1 MVEPSQRLNGK
12 RAERVA
18 DWEFR
23 GDALANARRAA
34 QLTQQELAAAAG
46 VANELRVGLWERGEE
61 RPHAR
66 FIPVLARRL
75 EINPL
80 ALLDGEP
87 ERPDLTHLRVAAG
100 LSVREMAERAG
111 LTTMS
116 YHRLERRGASR
127 RGVPD
132 STVEAIAEV
141 LGIPPEQACALI
153 APDAR

>member
-1 MVEPSQRLNGK
+1 LNRK
-12 RAERVA
+12 RTQSVA

-23 GDALANARRAA
+23 GDVLANARRAA

-75 EINPL
+75 EISPL
-80 ALLDGEP
+80 ALLDGDP
-87 ERPDLTHLRVAAG
+87 ERPDLAHLRVAAG
-100 LSVREMAERAG
+100 LSLREMADRAG

-132 STVEAIAEV
+132 STVKAIADV
-141 LGIPPEQACALI
+141 LGIPPDQARALI

>member
-1 MVEPSQRLNGK
+1 M
-12 RAERVA
+12 A

-23 GDALANARRAA
+23 GDALLAARNAA

-75 EINPL
+75 DIDPL
-80 ALLDGEP
+80 ELLDGDP
-87 ERPDLTHLRVAAG
+87 QRPDLAHLRVAAG
-100 LSVREMAERAG
+100 LSLREMAERTG

-116 YHRLERRGASR
+116 YHRLERRGVSR
-127 RGVPD
+127 RGIAD
-132 STVEAIAEV
+132 ASVEAIAQV
-141 LGIPPEQACALI
+141 LGIPLDQARVLTVSGMH
-153 APDAR
+153 